1 MLASLG
7 HVYHVCRS
15 VVLDTLSFGADNG
28 LLSLSVSLSVCVCA
42 HARACCVAQ
51 GDPVEYRVKEAGARP
66 EVAAATRSIIESV
79 KAEAAST
86 DEKYDHIEQDEKDKV
101 LQECQR
107 VATVLEEK
115 LAAIEQQV
123 RHPTQHALHYVIPPP
138 LHTPPP

>member
-15 VVLDTLSFGADNG
+15 VVLDTLTFGADNG
-28 LLSLSVSLSVCVCA
+28 LLSLSLSLCA

-51 GDPVEYRVKEAGARP
+51 GDPIEYRVKEAAARP
-66 EVAAATRSIIESV
+66 EVAAATRAIIESV

-86 DEKYDHIEQDEKDKV
+86 DEKYAHIEQEEKDKV

-115 LAAIEQQV
+115 LAAIEGQV
-123 RHPTQHALHYVIPPP
+123 RHPTRI
-138 LHTPPP
+138 